1 MQTPVTHR
9 CLGPRHFLEML
20 TRRLCI
26 IRVPVAHRFW
36 TLWLTG
42 GPGCRVIPAPDTRNA
57 TKPHSRSPKLARG
70 GCRSLPTRKRP
81 RGFVHRGPAGG
92 GGGLALCASVRGD
105 AAASEPA
112 CPALSGFLQLLSQP
126 GRQRLPQPVQ
136 QLGQLHVVVPV
147 VAGEEGSRL
156 EGKSEKDVTGW
167 LHGAARPASPKEAR
181 DGPAVCETG
190 APGLPPRLRQ
200 EAVREARAGPHATA
214 SHTIGDRV
222 NCRALSVYARSGAAR
237 RDSG

>member
-20 TRRLCI
+20 THRLCI

-70 GCRSLPTRKRP
+70 GRRSLPTRKRP

-92 GGGLALCASVRGD
+92 GGGLASLC
-105 AAASEPA
+105 
-112 CPALSGFLQLLSQP
+112 LSP
-126 GRQRLPQPVQ
+126 GRRGGLGAGVPSAIWPSAAPV
-136 QLGQLHVVVPV
+136 
-147 VAGEEGSRL
+147 S
-156 EGKSEKDVTGW
+156 
-167 LHGAARPASPKEAR
+167 ARPAGAAPAGAAAWPAPR
-181 DGPAVCETG
+181 CGPGSSWRGRLETG
-190 APGLPPRLRQ
+190 RQKREGRHRLATRG
-200 EAVREARAGPHATA
+200 RAACVPKGGP
-214 SHTIGDRV
+214 
-222 NCRALSVYARSGAAR
+222 
-237 RDSG
+237 

>member
-1 MQTPVTHR
+1 M
-9 CLGPRHFLEML
+9 F
-20 TRRLCI
+20 
-26 IRVPVAHRFW
+26 
-36 TLWLTG
+36 TG
-42 GPGCRVIPAPDTRNA
+42 A
-57 TKPHSRSPKLARG
+57 L
-70 GCRSLPTRKRP
+70 
-81 RGFVHRGPAGG
+81 PAGAAA
-92 GGGLALCASVRGD
+92 LLLCASVRGD

-112 CPALSGFLQLLSQP
+112 CPALSGLLQLLSQP
-126 GRQRLPQPVQ
+126 GRQGLPQPVQ

-222 NCRALSVYARSGAAR
+222 NCRARSVYAVSGAAR